1 MPILTENKGVGDTGK
16 SEVSFVKCVFLLW
29 KSALVMRCF
38 LFFILSEKVT
48 DRKRTSL
55 LLRRFSWNGWNRK
68 LQVCFRAAKEP
79 KKRKG
84 FRTLTEQLLQQKL
97 IPPTFHYFLDSLS
110 LKP

>member
-1 MPILTENKGVGDTGK
+1 MPILTENKGDTGK

-68 LQVCFRAAKEP
+68 LQVPQGELERRKE
-79 KKRKG
+79 KD
-84 FRTLTEQLLQQKL
+84 FA
-97 IPPTFHYFLDSLS
+97 HSLNNFYS
-110 LKP
+110 KS

>member
-68 LQVCFRAAKEP
+68 LQVPQGELERRNLRKE
-79 KKRKG
+79 KD
-84 FRTLTEQLLQQKL
+84 FA
-97 IPPTFHYFLDSLS
+97 HSLNNFYS
-110 LKP
+110 KS